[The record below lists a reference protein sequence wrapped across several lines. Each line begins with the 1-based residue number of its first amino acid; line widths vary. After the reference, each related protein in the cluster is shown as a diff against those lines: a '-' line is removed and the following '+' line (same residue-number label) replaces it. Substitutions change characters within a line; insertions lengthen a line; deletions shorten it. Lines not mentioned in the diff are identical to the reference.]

1 MRTRSK
7 TSRRP
12 LQQTAP
18 TAPKAA
24 TAAALPPTPAST
36 AISTVTTDISAF
48 PRSALYIKLGVRT
61 FINAYGT
68 LTTLSGSLMY
78 PEVKAAMEEASRHF
92 VKIHELQAQVGQRL
106 AELTGAEAA
115 FVTSGSSAALCL
127 ATCAVTAGGD
137 PAKINRLPDLT
148 GMKSEIVIQKAHRNP
163 YDHAF
168 RMVGVKLVEAVT
180 AKQVKAAIG
189 KKTAALAM
197 VLTHSARD
205 YQVSLAEM
213 IAIAHGAGLPLILDA
228 AAELP
233 PASNLRTFVQMG
245 ADLVAFSGG
254 KNMRGPQCS
263 GMLLGRKQLIEA
275 AYANSAPHDHFA
287 RLAKVGKEQIIGLL
301 AAVELFLSRDEEQQ
315 RREYTAMLDRVAA
328 RLAGLPTVVTEYITN
343 DDYSHS
349 PRLSVQWNEAKLG
362 VTLEHMMARL
372 EQGDPPIVAANM
384 TKYVPHWKR
393 GLGIFATNLR
403 PGEELVV
410 AERVKEILT

>member
-1 MRTRSK
+1 M
-7 TSRRP
+7 
-12 LQQTAP
+12 
-18 TAPKAA
+18 PKAA
-24 TAAALPPTPAST
+24 GSVATPGPGPAEQATADL
-36 AISTVTTDISAF
+36 SAF
-48 PRSALYIKLGVRT
+48 PRSALYTKLGVRT

-92 VKIHELQAQVGQRL
+92 VKIHELQAQVGKRL

-137 PAKINRLPDLT
+137 PAKIDRLPDLT

-168 RMVGVKLVEAVT
+168 RMVGVKLVEAET

-205 YQVSLAEM
+205 HRVSLEEM
-213 IAIAHGAGLPLILDA
+213 IAIAHAAGLPLILDA

-233 PASNLRTFVQMG
+233 PASNLRTFVKMG

-263 GMLLGRKQLIEA
+263 GMLLGRKKLIEA
-275 AYANSAPHDHFA
+275 AYVNSAPHDRFA
-287 RLAKVGKEQIIGLL
+287 RIAKVGKEQIIGVL

-315 RREYTAMLDRVAA
+315 RREWTAMLDRIAA
-328 RLAGLPTVVTEYITN
+328 RLAGIPTVVTEYITN

-349 PRLSVQWNEAKLG
+349 PRLSVQWNESRRG
-362 VTLEHMMARL
+362 VTLDHMMSQL
-372 EQGDPPIVAANM
+372 EQGDPPIIAADM

-393 GLGIFATNLR
+393 GIGIFAHNLR
-403 PGEELVV
+403 PGEELIV
-410 AERVKEILT
+410 AERVREILAGRSLLAGDSQRTPTD